1 MYRPASLGRYDTF
14 NHFDSC
20 ECNCTDTLLT
30 KETSCPQVINTT
42 EMAQEIAQV
51 MILQQINNNI
61 TTLIDMV
68 DDNTQLLDGYIVSSK
83 QSQQLVN
90 NNITTLI
97 NTVGDCRD
105 LRQ

>member
-1 MYRPASLGRYDTF
+1 
-14 NHFDSC
+14 
-20 ECNCTDTLLT
+20 
-30 KETSCPQVINTT
+30 
-42 EMAQEIAQV
+42 MAQEIAQV